1 MPEFLQPTS
10 LEQATDLLQQK
21 QDVRFLAGGTDLI
34 PLMRGRA
41 ATCRYLMD
49 VKRIPELHT
58 FSYTPEGLT
67 IGAAITCNQILHADF
82 LKEEHR
88 LLQEAAGTLANS
100 LLRNRATLMGNICN
114 ASPGGDMLP
123 ACLVL
128 GAAVHTRSPRGERV
142 IPLNAFF
149 TGVKTHVLAP
159 DELAVKLTLP
169 NKAGS
174 GMYLK
179 KRRIRG
185 HDLAQV
191 GLAGFYGEDHTLT
204 FAAAAVGPTP
214 ILIGDIGVIPP
225 EALPAAK
232 EEIKAKVRERARPIS
247 DVRSSK
253 EYRLAMLDYF
263 VGRAVDAFATGE
275 QTEVR
280 A

>member
-1 MPEFLQPTS
+1 MPEFLQPKS
-10 LEQATDLLQQK
+10 LGQAMDLLRDIR
-21 QDVRFLAGGTDLI
+21 DVKFLAGGTDLI
-34 PLMRGRA
+34 ILLRNRMVS
-41 ATCRYLMD
+41 CRYLMD
-49 VKRIPELHT
+49 IKHIPELHT
-58 FSYTPEGLT
+58 FQYTPEGLV
-67 IGAAITCNQILHADF
+67 IGAAVTCSQILHADF
-82 LKEEHR
+82 FREEH
-88 LLQEAAGTLANS
+88 LVLQEAAITLANS

-114 ASPGGDMLP
+114 ASPGGDMTP
-123 ACLVL
+123 ACLAL
-128 GAAVHTRSPRGERV
+128 GAMVHTLSPRGERA
-142 IPLNAFF
+142 IPLKEFF

-169 NKAGS
+169 SKAGR
-174 GMYLK
+174 GLYLK

-214 ILIGDIGVIPP
+214 ILIDDIDAIPP
-225 EALPAAK
+225 ESLPAAK
-232 EEIKAKVRERARPIS
+232 EEIKAKVRAYARPIS

-263 VGRAVDAFATGE
+263 VGLAVDAFATGE
-275 QTEVR
+275 KVEVR

>member
-10 LEQATDLLQQK
+10 LEQAMDLLIKK

-34 PLMRGRA
+34 PLMRSRA
-41 ATCRYLMD
+41 ASCQYLMD
-49 VKRIPELHT
+49 IKRIPELHT
-58 FSYTPEGLT
+58 FQYTPEGLT
-67 IGAAITCNQILHADF
+67 IGAVATCNKILHADF
-82 LKEEHR
+82 LNEEHR
-88 LLQEAAGTLANS
+88 VLQEAASTLANS

-114 ASPGGDMLP
+114 ASPGGDMIP
-123 ACLVL
+123 VCLVL
-128 GAAVHTRSPRGERV
+128 GAMVHTRSPRGERA
-142 IPLNAFF
+142 IPLKAFF

-169 NKAGS
+169 NKPGR
-174 GMYLK
+174 GVYLK

-225 EALPAAK
+225 ETLPGSK
-232 EEIKAKVRERARPIS
+232 EEIKAKVKAYARPIS

-263 VGRAVDAFATGE
+263 VGLAVDSFASGE
-275 QTEVR
+275 RVEVR